1 LDAVLRGVGHHQR
14 ARRIERP
21 GRRHR
26 PEEHRPARHRV
37 ENFGSP
43 GVHADALA
51 GGQDN
56 YCYAR
61 LRRNGPFGP
70 RGGVGAHGRNCRR
83 LYLGI
88 CRQLCR
94 ASFPGRR
101 RHAPK
106 AMRGIPG
113 AALGLLLLAG
123 AVFTGRPVDA
133 EALGGLNTVTVSPA
147 HGKAG
152 VAFRV
157 TYAISPCQ
165 GAPGLTISF
174 SWGGLAPTGKVL
186 GTAVTDS
193 ACRAT
198 LSTAPPAT
206 SAPGVYQV
214 FGYVALPTGDPTPNT
229 ETAASYTVDVA
240 PLPTASSSA
249 TARPS
254 ASGTTA
260 ASASASPSASAS
272 ALASTPVPP
281 ATQATA
287 AAGKSAGSW
296 SLSWIVPLGLG
307 VLALAILAAIWFLIA
322 AMTRRRARAATGN
335 SNDRAA

>member
-1 LDAVLRGVGHHQR
+1 
-14 ARRIERP
+14 
-21 GRRHR
+21 
-26 PEEHRPARHRV
+26 
-37 ENFGSP
+37 
-43 GVHADALA
+43 
-51 GGQDN
+51 
-56 YCYAR
+56 
-61 LRRNGPFGP
+61 
-70 RGGVGAHGRNCRR
+70 
-83 LYLGI
+83 
-88 CRQLCR
+88 
-94 ASFPGRR
+94 
-101 RHAPK
+101 
-106 AMRGIPG
+106 MRGIPG
-113 AALGLLLLAG
+113 AALGLLMLAG

-165 GAPGLTISF
+165 GAAGLTISF
-174 SWGGLAPTGKVL
+174 SWGALAPTGKVL

-198 LSTAPPAT
+198 LSTAPPAR

-229 ETAASYTVDVA
+229 ETAASYTVDVT
-240 PLPTASSSA
+240 PQPTASSSA

-260 ASASASPSASAS
+260 ASASASAS
-272 ALASTPVPP
+272 ALASTPVPS

-296 SLSWIVPLGLG
+296 TLSWIVPLGLG

>member
-1 LDAVLRGVGHHQR
+1 
-14 ARRIERP
+14 
-21 GRRHR
+21 
-26 PEEHRPARHRV
+26 
-37 ENFGSP
+37 
-43 GVHADALA
+43 
-51 GGQDN
+51 
-56 YCYAR
+56 
-61 LRRNGPFGP
+61 
-70 RGGVGAHGRNCRR
+70 
-83 LYLGI
+83 
-88 CRQLCR
+88 
-94 ASFPGRR
+94 
-101 RHAPK
+101 
-106 AMRGIPG
+106 MRGIPG
-113 AALGLLLLAG
+113 AALGLLMLAG

-165 GAPGLTISF
+165 GAAGLTISF
-174 SWGGLAPTGKVL
+174 SWGALAPTGKVL

-198 LSTAPPAT
+198 LSTAPPAR

-229 ETAASYTVDVA
+229 ETAASYTVDVT

-260 ASASASPSASAS
+260 AFASASAS
-272 ALASTPVPP
+272 ALASTPVPS

-296 SLSWIVPLGLG
+296 TLSWIVPLGLG

>member
-1 LDAVLRGVGHHQR
+1 
-14 ARRIERP
+14 
-21 GRRHR
+21 
-26 PEEHRPARHRV
+26 
-37 ENFGSP
+37 
-43 GVHADALA
+43 
-51 GGQDN
+51 
-56 YCYAR
+56 
-61 LRRNGPFGP
+61 
-70 RGGVGAHGRNCRR
+70 
-83 LYLGI
+83 
-88 CRQLCR
+88 
-94 ASFPGRR
+94 
-101 RHAPK
+101 
-106 AMRGIPG
+106 MRGIPG
-113 AALGLLLLAG
+113 AALGLLMLAG

-165 GAPGLTISF
+165 GAAGLTISF
-174 SWGGLAPTGKVL
+174 SWGALAPTGKVL

-198 LSTAPPAT
+198 LSTAPPAR

-229 ETAASYTVDVA
+229 ETAASYTVDVT
-240 PLPTASSSA
+240 PQPTASSSA
-249 TARPS
+249 TARAS

-260 ASASASPSASAS
+260 ASASASAS
-272 ALASTPVPP
+272 ALASTPVPS
-281 ATQATA
+281 ATQAAA

-296 SLSWIVPLGLG
+296 TLSWIVPLGLG

>member
-1 LDAVLRGVGHHQR
+1 
-14 ARRIERP
+14 
-21 GRRHR
+21 
-26 PEEHRPARHRV
+26 
-37 ENFGSP
+37 
-43 GVHADALA
+43 
-51 GGQDN
+51 
-56 YCYAR
+56 
-61 LRRNGPFGP
+61 
-70 RGGVGAHGRNCRR
+70 
-83 LYLGI
+83 
-88 CRQLCR
+88 
-94 ASFPGRR
+94 
-101 RHAPK
+101 
-106 AMRGIPG
+106 MRGIPG
-113 AALGLLLLAG
+113 AALGLLMLAG

-165 GAPGLTISF
+165 GAAGLTISF
-174 SWGGLAPTGKVL
+174 SWGALAPTGKVL

-198 LSTAPPAT
+198 LSTAPPAR

-229 ETAASYTVDVA
+229 ETAASYTVDVT
-240 PLPTASSSA
+240 PQPTASSSA

-260 ASASASPSASAS
+260 ASASASAS
-272 ALASTPVPP
+272 ALASTPVPS

-296 SLSWIVPLGLG
+296 TLSWIVPLGLG
-307 VLALAILAAIWFLIA
+307 VLALAILAAIWLLIA

>member
-1 LDAVLRGVGHHQR
+1 
-14 ARRIERP
+14 
-21 GRRHR
+21 
-26 PEEHRPARHRV
+26 
-37 ENFGSP
+37 
-43 GVHADALA
+43 
-51 GGQDN
+51 
-56 YCYAR
+56 
-61 LRRNGPFGP
+61 
-70 RGGVGAHGRNCRR
+70 
-83 LYLGI
+83 
-88 CRQLCR
+88 
-94 ASFPGRR
+94 
-101 RHAPK
+101 
-106 AMRGIPG
+106 MRGIPG
-113 AALGLLLLAG
+113 AALGLLMLAG

-165 GAPGLTISF
+165 GAAGLTISF
-174 SWGGLAPTGKVL
+174 SWGALAPTGKVL

-198 LSTAPPAT
+198 LSTAPPAR

-229 ETAASYTVDVA
+229 ETAASYTVDVT

-260 ASASASPSASAS
+260 ASASASASAS
-272 ALASTPVPP
+272 ALASTPVPS

-296 SLSWIVPLGLG
+296 TPSWIVPLGLG

-322 AMTRRRARAATGN
+322 AMTRRRARAATRN

>member
-1 LDAVLRGVGHHQR
+1 
-14 ARRIERP
+14 
-21 GRRHR
+21 
-26 PEEHRPARHRV
+26 
-37 ENFGSP
+37 
-43 GVHADALA
+43 
-51 GGQDN
+51 
-56 YCYAR
+56 
-61 LRRNGPFGP
+61 
-70 RGGVGAHGRNCRR
+70 
-83 LYLGI
+83 
-88 CRQLCR
+88 
-94 ASFPGRR
+94 
-101 RHAPK
+101 
-106 AMRGIPG
+106 MRGIPG
-113 AALGLLLLAG
+113 AALGLLMLAG

-165 GAPGLTISF
+165 GAAGLTISF
-174 SWGGLAPTGKVL
+174 SWGALAPTGKVL

-198 LSTAPPAT
+198 LSTAPPAR

-229 ETAASYTVDVA
+229 ETAASYTVDVT
-240 PLPTASSSA
+240 PQPTASSSA
-249 TARPS
+249 TARAS

-260 ASASASPSASAS
+260 ASASASAS
-272 ALASTPVPP
+272 ALASTPVPS

-296 SLSWIVPLGLG
+296 TLSWIVPLGLG

>member
-1 LDAVLRGVGHHQR
+1 
-14 ARRIERP
+14 
-21 GRRHR
+21 
-26 PEEHRPARHRV
+26 
-37 ENFGSP
+37 
-43 GVHADALA
+43 
-51 GGQDN
+51 
-56 YCYAR
+56 
-61 LRRNGPFGP
+61 
-70 RGGVGAHGRNCRR
+70 
-83 LYLGI
+83 
-88 CRQLCR
+88 
-94 ASFPGRR
+94 
-101 RHAPK
+101 
-106 AMRGIPG
+106 MRGIPG
-113 AALGLLLLAG
+113 AALGLLMLAG

-147 HGKAG
+147 HGKLG

-165 GAPGLTISF
+165 GAAGLTISF
-174 SWGGLAPTGKVL
+174 SWGALAPTGKVL

-198 LSTAPPAT
+198 LSTAPPAR

-229 ETAASYTVDVA
+229 ETAASYTVDVT

-249 TARPS
+249 TARAS

-260 ASASASPSASAS
+260 ASASASAS
-272 ALASTPVPP
+272 ALASTPVPS
-281 ATQATA
+281 ATQAAA

-296 SLSWIVPLGLG
+296 TLSWIVPLGLG